1 MKYPTE
7 KLAKYSY
14 AGRLLVAV
22 LFAATLVNACGGE
35 TETDPAAVGAGDSAV
50 QTPAPA
56 VQTSPP
62 GSGADLAARHS
73 VPSEYSTH
81 DSAGVE
87 VIETAGSVWT
97 AETAWTLG
105 PEPLASLGGEKAS
118 ATSLHGAGR
127 IVGLSDGGFVVAHR
141 RGSQLLWFD
150 SDGKFVRS
158 AGRLGRAPGGFM
170 ILGDILAMPGD
181 SVLAVDPEVGRVS
194 VFGPN
199 GEFARLERIDFR
211 EAGSPSVVA
220 VLPDGSLLGTREF
233 AFEDGMSAGLNRD
246 SLPLVILRPG
256 GGFENTATVFPT
268 SEHWLFDFGEGLA
281 GGALPF
287 GGESHVAA
295 TADGFWFGSG
305 DSPELTYH
313 GADGHRLRIL
323 RWDSQ
328 LEQLPEERVERFK
341 SAAMATGAGSP
352 AALAE
357 MRNFLQDLPFPE
369 TIPYVGGMIVDPDG
383 ALRVGP
389 YHVWTEPA
397 GGWWTVFDSAGRR
410 LGMVDI
416 PVGFEIRAIATDR
429 IYGVWTDEEGVESV
443 QVYALNK

>member
-1 MKYPTE
+1 MNYQAE
-7 KLAKYSY
+7 KFPEYSY
-14 AGRLLVAV
+14 ADRLLVAV
-22 LFAATLVNACGGE
+22 LFAATLVTACGGDS
-35 TETDPAAVGAGDSAV
+35 DPDALGAGDGAD
-50 QTPAPA
+50 QTPAAPT
-56 VQTSPP
+56 QTSLP
-62 GSGADLAARHS
+62 GASADLAARHS
-73 VPSEYSTH
+73 EPSEYSTR

-87 VIETAGSVWT
+87 VIETAGSVWA
-97 AETAWTLG
+97 AETAWTLD

-170 ILGDILAMPGD
+170 VLGDILAMPGD
-181 SVLAVDPEVGRVS
+181 SVLAVDPEVERVS
-194 VFGPN
+194 VFGPD
-199 GEFARLERIDFR
+199 GEFARLESVDFR

-233 AFEDGMSAGLNRD
+233 VFAEGMSAGLNRD

-256 GGFENTATVFPT
+256 GGLENTATDFPT

-305 DSPELTYH
+305 DTPELTH
-313 GADGHRLRIL
+313 HSADGRRLRIL

-328 LEQLPEERVERFK
+328 LEQLPEERVEKFK
-341 SAAMATGAGSP
+341 ADAMATGGSNP

-357 MRNFLQDLPFPE
+357 MRNFLQDLPFPG
-369 TIPYVGGMIVDPDG
+369 TTPSLGGMIVDSEG
-383 ALRVGP
+383 ALWVGP
-389 YHVWTEPA
+389 YHAWTEPA

-416 PVGFEIRAIATDR
+416 PVGFEIRAIGTER
-429 IYGVWTDEEGVESV
+429 IYGMWTDDEGTESV
-443 QVYALNK
+443 RVYGLNR

>member
-1 MKYPTE
+1 MNYPTE
-7 KLAKYSY
+7 EFPKYLY

-22 LFAATLVNACGGE
+22 LFAAALVTACGGDS
-35 TETDPAAVGAGDSAV
+35 DPDAVGAGDGAV
-50 QTPAPA
+50 QAPA
-56 VQTSPP
+56 APMQTSLPDATA
-62 GSGADLAARHS
+62 GLAARHS
-73 VPSEYSTH
+73 EPSAYSIS

-97 AETAWTLG
+97 AETAWTVD
-105 PEPLASLGGEKAS
+105 PTPLASLGGEKTG
-118 ATSLHGAGR
+118 ATSMHGAGR
-127 IVGLSDGGFVVAHR
+127 IVGLSDGGFVIAHR

-150 SDGKFVRS
+150 SDGEFVRS

-194 VFGPN
+194 VFGPD
-199 GEFARLERIDFR
+199 GEFARLESIEFR

-220 VLPDGSLLGTREF
+220 VLTDGSLLGTLEF
-233 AFEDGMSAGLNRD
+233 VFAEGMSAGLNRD

-256 GGFENTATVFPT
+256 GGYENTASEFPT

-328 LEQLPEERVERFK
+328 LEPLTEERVEKFK
-341 SAAMATGAGSP
+341 ADAMATGGSNP

-369 TIPYVGGMIVDPDG
+369 TIPFVGGMIVDPDG
-383 ALRVGP
+383 ALWVGP

-416 PVGFEIRAIATDR
+416 PVGFEIRAIGAER

-443 QVYALNK
+443 RMYGLNR